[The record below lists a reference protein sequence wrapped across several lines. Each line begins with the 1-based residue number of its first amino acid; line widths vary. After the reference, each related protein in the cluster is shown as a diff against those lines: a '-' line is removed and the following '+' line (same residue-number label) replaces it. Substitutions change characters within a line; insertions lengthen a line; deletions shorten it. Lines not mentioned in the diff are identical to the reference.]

1 MGLFKQLHFIFHNN
15 FFDNFIIFT
24 FILHIIFNRSNF
36 DMIYSTFWFKNNFFL
51 CIGNVFSILLYNFEI
66 ILIYSDYY

>member
-1 MGLFKQLHFIFHNN
+1 MGLFKQLHFIFHT

-36 DMIYSTFWFKNNFFL
+36 NMICSSFGLRHLFL
-51 CIGNVFSILLYNFEI
+51 MYNVYSILLYNFEI
-66 ILIYSDYY
+66 ILIYSDY